1 MSTKNS
7 RNKPSKKRMDA
18 DTFDINKNVED
29 QKNSKRSE
37 FISQLRP
44 SNKKKDSKDSNV
56 ETSSFESFK
65 DEIVEF

>member
-37 FISQLRP
+37 LISQLRP
-44 SNKKKDSKDSNV
+44 SNKQNDSEDSNV
-56 ETSSFESFK
+56 ETSSFEPFK

>member
-7 RNKPSKKRMDA
+7 RNKPSKKRMDTG
-18 DTFDINKNVED
+18 TFDINKDVED

-44 SNKKKDSKDSNV
+44 SNKNQK
-56 ETSSFESFK
+56 F
-65 DEIVEF
+65 

>member
-7 RNKPSKKRMDA
+7 RNKPSKKRMDTG
-18 DTFDINKNVED
+18 TFDINKNVED

-37 FISQLRP
+37 LISQLRP
-44 SNKKKDSKDSNV
+44 SNKQNDSEDSNV